1 MSELQQKDL
10 DILKRALAFE
20 DEKASTGEYS
30 LGWRWDEVQ
39 AYAAH
44 INRLIVA
51 GLVVISF
58 SSNSGKNYKLTE
70 LGREVLTGAW
80 VAIHTD
86 DSNDEAVAV
95 EIDLANMFNDIV
107 GYDNVKELLRESLQL
122 DEPIHVLLIGPPAL
136 AKTMFIWDIEQA
148 FGELTMPLLGSAT
161 SHAGLWDL
169 IAEKKPRILLV
180 DEIEKM
186 SLTDMAGLLSLME
199 TGRLIR
205 AKVGRQMD
213 IKVKTWVIAC
223 ANTTRKLPPE
233 LMSRF
238 SKHTLTRYSGTEFRQ
253 VVTSVLEGREG
264 VSHNDAAEIATRLLT
279 RTQDV
284 RDAVRVARLSK
295 RVGVE
300 RAVELLME

>member
-10 DILKRALAFE
+10 DLLKRALAYE
-20 DEKASTGEYS
+20 DAKTEAGEFS

-44 INRLIVA
+44 INKLIVA
-51 GLVVISF
+51 GLVEISF
-58 SSNSGKNYKLTE
+58 SSNSGKVYKLTE
-70 LGREVLTGAW
+70 MGREIITGAW
-80 VAIHTD
+80 VAMHTD
-86 DSNDEAVAV
+86 EPDDETITI

-107 GYDNVKELLRESLQL
+107 GYDNIKELLRESLQL

-148 FGELTMPLLGSAT
+148 FGEHTMPLLGSAT

-205 AKVGRQMD
+205 AKVGREMD

-223 ANTTRKLPPE
+223 ANTTRKMPPE
-233 LMSRF
+233 LLSRF
-238 SKHTLTRYSGTEFRQ
+238 SKHNLTRYTSVEFRQ
-253 VVTSVLEGREG
+253 VVTNVLEGREG
-264 VSHNDAAEIATRLLT
+264 LSHNDAAEIATRLLT

-300 RAVELLME
+300 RAVELLLG